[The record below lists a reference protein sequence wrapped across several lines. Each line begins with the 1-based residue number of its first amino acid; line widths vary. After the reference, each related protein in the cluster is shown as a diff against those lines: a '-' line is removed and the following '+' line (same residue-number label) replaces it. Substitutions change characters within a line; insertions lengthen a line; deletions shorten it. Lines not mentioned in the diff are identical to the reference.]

1 MSHGEKKYVLL
12 YQRARTTSA
21 VSSIV
26 FLLIIHLFL
35 FVSQYVLNY
44 IRTNTI
50 FSPKP
55 TTLLYIYMLL
65 FYCSCVS
72 SCGGITIYI
81 YTLQN
86 RIVSICR
93 FWIE

>member
-1 MSHGEKKYVLL
+1 MSRGEKKSVLL
-12 YQRARTTSA
+12 YQRARTTRA

-35 FVSQYVLNY
+35 FVLQYVLNY
-44 IRTNTI
+44 IYGRI
-50 FSPKP
+50 LFFFPK
-55 TTLLYIYMLL
+55 TYYVIIYICYYFIVHVSVLAAELL
-65 FYCSCVS
+65 
-72 SCGGITIYI
+72 YI